1 MPAILQGAVLLT
13 ALIAGMA
20 ALFAPC
26 CISVM
31 LPAYFAGSFRR
42 RQALVGMT
50 FVFAAGVAT
59 VILPIALGAT
69 AVSRLIFGY
78 HEPVFL
84 VAGSL
89 MVLMG
94 IVTFTGWR
102 PSLPMLGMRAGTGQG
117 VGSVYGLGVFS
128 GAASACCA
136 PVLAGVVVL
145 SGAAAS
151 VLSALLIGA
160 VYVLG
165 MVLPLFVIA
174 VLWDRFDW
182 GSSRL
187 FSGRGLR
194 VHVGARSMT
203 IQPAALIGG
212 LVLVAMGALVI
223 QIALTGPA
231 MSPTGWQAG
240 VGAAIDHYGSRLTAW
255 LGPVPGWV
263 VAAALLLLVATL
275 VRSALR
281 RREHRTETPQ
291 TVAPLV
297 AASSVSQEKV
307 R

>member
-1 MPAILQGAVLLT
+1 MPTVLQGAILLT
-13 ALIAGMA
+13 ALISGMV

-42 RQALVGMT
+42 CEALVAMT

-84 VAGSL
+84 IAGTL

-94 IVTFTGWR
+94 VVTLTGWR
-102 PSLPMLGMRAGTGQG
+102 PSIPMLGMRAGTGRG
-117 VGSVYGLGVFS
+117 AGSVYGLGVFS

-151 VLSALLIGA
+151 VISALVIGA
-160 VYVLG
+160 AYVLG

-174 VLWDRFDW
+174 LLWDRFDW

-194 VHVGARSMT
+194 LRLGGRQV
-203 IQPAALIGG
+203 ILQPAALIGG
-212 LVLVAMGALVI
+212 LLLVAMGALVI
-223 QIALTGPA
+223 QVAITGPA
-231 MSPTGWQAG
+231 MSPTGWQAAL
-240 VGAAIDHYGSRLTAW
+240 GAAIGHFGSRLTA
-255 LGPVPGWV
+255 LLAPVPGWV
-263 VAAALLLLVATL
+263 VAAAVVLLVAIL
-275 VRSALR
+275 VRTALR
-281 RREHRTETPQ
+281 FRNHHGESPDRGAPIATTPPVSEEHGT
-291 TVAPLV
+291 
-297 AASSVSQEKV
+297 
-307 R
+307 

>member
-1 MPAILQGAVLLT
+1 MPSILQGAILLT
-13 ALIAGMA
+13 ALIGGMV

-84 VAGSL
+84 VAGTL

-94 IVTFTGWR
+94 IVTLTGWR
-102 PSLPMLGMRAGTGQG
+102 PNLPMLGMRAGTGRG

-174 VLWDRFDW
+174 LLWDRFDW

-194 VHVGARSMT
+194 VHLAGRSMT
-203 IQPAALIGG
+203 VQPAALIGG
-212 LVLVAMGALVI
+212 IVLVAMGALVI
-223 QIALTGPA
+223 EVAITGPT
-231 MSPTGWQAG
+231 MSPTGWQAA
-240 VGAAIDHYGSRLTAW
+240 VGAAIDHYGSRLTA
-255 LGPVPGWV
+255 LLAPVPGWA
-263 VAAALLLLVATL
+263 VAATLLLLLAIL

-281 RREHRTETPQ
+281 RRNRGDDSSTN
-291 TVAPLV
+291 
-297 AASSVSQEKV
+297 AATRAAATAVSQENM

>member
-1 MPAILQGAVLLT
+1 MPTVLLGAILVT
-13 ALIAGMA
+13 ALIAGMV

-42 RQALVGMT
+42 REALVGMT

-69 AVSRLIFGY
+69 AVSRVIFGY
-78 HEPVFL
+78 HETVFL
-84 VAGSL
+84 IAGSL

-94 IVTFTGWR
+94 IATLTGWR
-102 PSLPMLGMRAGTGQG
+102 PSLPMLGMRAGTGRG

-187 FSGRGLR
+187 FSGRGVR
-194 VHVGARSMT
+194 VHLVGRSLT
-203 IQPAALIGG
+203 LQPAALVGG
-212 LVLVAMGALVI
+212 LLLVAMGALVI
-223 QIALTGPA
+223 QVAIAGPS
-231 MSPTGWQAG
+231 MNPTGWQAA
-240 VGAAIDHYGSRLTAW
+240 VGAALDHYGSRLTAW
-255 LGPVPGWV
+255 LAPVPGWV
-263 VAAALLLLVATL
+263 VAVALLLLVAL
-275 VRSALR
+275 MVRSALHR
-281 RREHRTETPQ
+281 RAYRNQKSPTPP
-291 TVAPLV
+291 ALA
-297 AASSVSQEKV
+297 AASSVHQENL

>member
-1 MPAILQGAVLLT
+1 MPSILQGAILLT
-13 ALIAGMA
+13 ALIGGMV

-69 AVSRLIFGY
+69 AGSRLIFGY
-78 HEPVFL
+78 HELVFL

-94 IVTFTGWR
+94 IVTLSGWR
-102 PSLPMLGMRAGTGQG
+102 PPLPMLGMRAGAGRG

-151 VLSALLIGA
+151 ILSALLIGT

-174 VLWDRFDW
+174 ILWDRFDW

-194 VHVGARSMT
+194 VHLAGRSMT

-223 QIALTGPA
+223 QVAITGPA
-231 MSPTGWQAG
+231 MNPTGWQAA

-255 LGPVPGWV
+255 LAPVPGWV
-263 VAAALLLLVATL
+263 VAAVLVFLVAVL
-275 VRSALR
+275 VRSALLR
-281 RREHRTETPQ
+281 RDRRNKTP
-291 TVAPLV
+291 TTAAPLAAATPV
-297 AASSVSQEKV
+297 AQENV

>member
-1 MPAILQGAVLLT
+1 MPSFLQGAILLT
-13 ALIAGMA
+13 ALVGGMV

-84 VAGSL
+84 VAGTL

-94 IVTFTGWR
+94 IVTLTGWR
-102 PSLPMLGMRAGTGQG
+102 PNLPMLGMRAGTGRG

-174 VLWDRFDW
+174 LLWDRFDW

-194 VHVGARSMT
+194 VHLAGRSMT
-203 IQPAALIGG
+203 VQPAALIGG

-223 QIALTGPA
+223 EVAITGPT
-231 MSPTGWQAG
+231 MSPTGWQAA
-240 VGAAIDHYGSRLTAW
+240 VGAAIDHYGSRLTA
-255 LGPVPGWV
+255 LLAPVPGWA
-263 VAAALLLLVATL
+263 VAAALLLLVAIL

-281 RREHRTETPQ
+281 RRNRGDHSSTN
-291 TVAPLV
+291 
-297 AASSVSQEKV
+297 AATRPAATAVSQENM